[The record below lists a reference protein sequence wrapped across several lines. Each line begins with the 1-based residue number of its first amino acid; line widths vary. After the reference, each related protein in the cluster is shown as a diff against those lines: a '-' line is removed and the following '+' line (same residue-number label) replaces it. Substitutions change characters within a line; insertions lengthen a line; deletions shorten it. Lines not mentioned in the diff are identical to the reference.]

1 MSADRPGPF
10 EPHLDVGPDD
20 APARPFDDWRH
31 AVAALLAAEKS
42 GAPHADLVR
51 LSEEVIRTRN
61 VLALDRL
68 AAGMPLPEVT
78 ARYLPSDERLL
89 AEEDDTAHDNS

>member
-1 MSADRPGPF
+1 MSAERPGPP
-10 EPHLDVGPDD
+10 EPHPDNRQEH

-31 AVAALLAAEKS
+31 AVAALLASEKS

-68 AAGMPLPEVT
+68 AAGLPLPEVT
-78 ARYLPSDERLL
+78 SRHLPRDEHLL
-89 AEEDDTAHDNS
+89 TEEDDTTHDVS

>member
-1 MSADRPGPF
+1 MSDLPPQF
-10 EPHLDVGPDD
+10 EPSLDAASD
-20 APARPFDDWRH
+20 APARPFDDWRR
-31 AVAALLAAEKS
+31 AVAALSAAEKS

-68 AAGMPLPEVT
+68 AAGMLLPEQT
-78 ARYLPSDERLL
+78 ARYLPADERLL
-89 AEEDDTAHDNS
+89 SEEDDTTHDAS

>member
-1 MSADRPGPF
+1 MTDSPL
-10 EPHLDVGPDD
+10 EVTSD
-20 APARPFDDWRH
+20 APARPFDDWRR
-31 AVAALLAAEKS
+31 AVAALAAGEKS

-68 AAGMPLPEVT
+68 AAGMLLPEQT
-78 ARYLPSDERLL
+78 ARYLPLDERLL
-89 AEEDDTAHDNS
+89 SEQDDTTHDAD